1 MTTCEPGPAN
11 HPKLNI
17 AHFAISAIF
26 KNVKNNNK
34 LAEILLV
41 VGDIKMGTGIGRSC
55 PTLMKM
61 SLNQIWGSKV
71 AKNMFCACLLVFPV
85 ACVVAP
91 QISAPKPVV
100 VTLPPGTT
108 SAKIQRTLDLLPERG
123 GSVVLSPGT
132 FEIRQPIVLQRD
144 HQTLRGSGM
153 ATILHLADG
162 ANCPVIILGKPVN
175 HPRSTVKDL
184 RVSDLFID
192 GNRSHQTHEL
202 WRLRGE
208 GSEIRNNGITVQNV
222 SDSQVEHVT
231 CARCRSGGLVTTLGV
246 RRLTVRD
253 LNAFDNE
260 FDGLACYQTENCLFT
275 GLRLYN
281 NPGAG
286 ISLDLAFNHNIVS
299 NAILIAND
307 LGIFM
312 RASRDNRFNNITIR
326 RSQHYGVFMAH
337 SEKPTGRGW
346 QPIPR
351 TECVHNSFT
360 NLMASN
366 CGSAGFR
373 VNNTT
378 CTNNIIVAAH
388 FHDNVQGSFSLVQPN
403 LVNLQ

>member
-1 MTTCEPGPAN
+1 MTTCEPGLAT
-11 HPKLNI
+11 HPNLNI

-260 FDGLACYQTENCLFT
+260 FDGLACYQTEDCLFT